1 MYPELHRELYKLSH
15 RKLTWW
21 MPVIMIGLMII
32 MGLAMGRDY
41 SNLLVMTCYNS
52 SDIIMLILVILGST
66 IFSTEFQNNTILA
79 LIYHSSSKLAT
90 FMAKYIALFIYN
102 VALHLL
108 AIVFTILLNIIPL
121 LNAPVSWTGIYKYH
135 QPLVVNMLATTGIDI
150 ITSTLIISLLCLF
163 SCLIN
168 SDAIVIAINAII
180 IFMGRGFS
188 ASLLNANLG
197 IDQILKWNPLNMTN
211 LTTQYYNYA
220 SYHPTSM
227 LSNSQLFWGTCC
239 YIILISGLGYLAFR
253 RKRF

>member
-108 AIVFTILLNIIPL
+108 AIIFTVLLNIIPL
-121 LNAPVSWTGIYKYH
+121 LN
-135 QPLVVNMLATTGIDI
+135 
-150 ITSTLIISLLCLF
+150 

-239 YIILISGLGYLAFR
+239 YIVLISGLGCLAFR

>member
-21 MPVIMIGLMII
+21 MPVVMISLMVI
-32 MGLAMGRDY
+32 MGLAMGREY

-52 SDIIMLILVILGST
+52 SDIVMLILVIVGST

-79 LIYHSSSKLAT
+79 LIYHSSSKLAA
-90 FMAKYIALFIYN
+90 FMAKYIALLIYN

-108 AIVFTILLNIIPL
+108 AIIFTILLNIAPL
-121 LNAPVSWTGIYKYH
+121 LNAPVSWMGIYKYQ
-135 QPLVVNMLATTGIDI
+135 QPLLINMLATTGIDI
-150 ITSTLIISLLCLF
+150 ITSTLIISLLCLC
-163 SCLIN
+163 SCLID
-168 SDAIVIAINAII
+168 SDAIVIAINAVI
-180 IFMGRGFS
+180 IFMGSGFS
-188 ASLLNANLG
+188 ADLLNANLR
-197 IDQILKWNPLNMTN
+197 IDQLLRWNPFNMFN

-227 LSNSQLFWGTCC
+227 LSNGQLFWGTCC
-239 YIILISGLGYLAFR
+239 YIIIITCCAYFAFR

>member
-90 FMAKYIALFIYN
+90 FIAKYIALFIYN

-108 AIVFTILLNIIPL
+108 AIIFTVL
-121 LNAPVSWTGIYKYH
+121 
-135 QPLVVNMLATTGIDI
+135 
-150 ITSTLIISLLCLF
+150 
-163 SCLIN
+163 
-168 SDAIVIAINAII
+168 
-180 IFMGRGFS
+180 
-188 ASLLNANLG
+188 
-197 IDQILKWNPLNMTN
+197 
-211 LTTQYYNYA
+211 
-220 SYHPTSM
+220 
-227 LSNSQLFWGTCC
+227 
-239 YIILISGLGYLAFR
+239 
-253 RKRF
+253 

>member
-1 MYPELHRELYKLSH
+1 
-15 RKLTWW
+15 
-21 MPVIMIGLMII
+21 
-32 MGLAMGRDY
+32 
-41 SNLLVMTCYNS
+41 
-52 SDIIMLILVILGST
+52 
-66 IFSTEFQNNTILA
+66 
-79 LIYHSSSKLAT
+79 
-90 FMAKYIALFIYN
+90 MAKYIALFIYN
-102 VALHLL
+102 VVLHLL
-108 AIVFTILLNIIPL
+108 AIVFTILLNIVPL

-168 SDAIVIAINAII
+168 SNAIVIAINAII

-239 YIILISGLGYLAFR
+239 DIILISG
-253 RKRF
+253 

>member
-1 MYPELHRELYKLSH
+1 
-15 RKLTWW
+15 
-21 MPVIMIGLMII
+21 
-32 MGLAMGRDY
+32 
-41 SNLLVMTCYNS
+41 
-52 SDIIMLILVILGST
+52 
-66 IFSTEFQNNTILA
+66 
-79 LIYHSSSKLAT
+79 
-90 FMAKYIALFIYN
+90 
-102 VALHLL
+102 
-108 AIVFTILLNIIPL
+108 
-121 LNAPVSWTGIYKYH
+121 
-135 QPLVVNMLATTGIDI
+135 MLATTGIDI

-227 LSNSQLFWGTCC
+227 LSNS
-239 YIILISGLGYLAFR
+239 
-253 RKRF
+253 